1 MIVEHEPR
9 RQGPQYGA
17 PPPGYRDSGHP
28 GYRTRSGLHRFLGGS
43 PAAVFVRLLFL
54 SVVVGAL
61 MAMLGL
67 TPARLFWHAYDTLRV
82 LIDLGLETFHDFGG
96 WILAGAVV
104 VVPLWLISRLLAV
117 SK

>member
-1 MIVEHEPR
+1 MILDHDPR
-9 RQGPQYGA
+9 RQGTSQDTSQGTPYVD
-17 PPPGYRDSGHP
+17 PSRV
-28 GYRTRSGLHRFLGGS
+28 RSRSALHRFLGGS
-43 PAAVFVRLLFL
+43 PATVLIKLLLL
-54 SVVVGAL
+54 SILVGAG

-67 TPARLFWHAYDTLRV
+67 TPGRLFWHAYDTLRD
-82 LIDLGLETFHDFGG
+82 LIDLGLVTFRDFGG